1 MRRRVMIVAVVAWLL
16 PNCAPA
22 AVADPPADPPVDPA
36 PCFSAIAANDDD
48 GVIARCAA
56 LIGHDKTSK
65 PDRIKALIAR
75 AGAYTR
81 KDHIDS
87 AIADDD
93 AVLRLDPT
101 LPDVFNA
108 RGELWRKKGDRP
120 HALAD
125 FGAAIKLNPQHEAA
139 RANYKSL
146 ARELEQIG
154 ADMALKSKATAMAEC
169 GAMTGPAARDR
180 AILAGKCRPGVK
192 P

>member
-1 MRRRVMIVAVVAWLL
+1 MRRHWIVFAALLWVL
-16 PNCAPA
+16 PNVAPA
-22 AVADPPADPPVDPA
+22 AVAEPPADPPIDPA
-36 PCFSAIAANDDD
+36 PCFSSIAANDDD
-48 GVIARCAA
+48 GVIAKCAA
-56 LIGHDKTSK
+56 LIDHDKTAR

-75 AGAYTR
+75 AGAYAH
-81 KDHIDS
+81 KDQIDR

-93 AVLRLDPT
+93 LALRLDPMQA
-101 LPDVFNA
+101 DVFNA
-108 RGELWRKKGDRP
+108 RGELWRRKGDRP

-125 FGAAIKLNPQHEAA
+125 FGAAIKLNPRHEAA

-154 ADMALKSKATAMAEC
+154 ADMALKSKVTADC
-169 GAMTGPAARDR
+169 GAMTGPATRDR